1 MIACFLAPLYI
12 LVIIYILRRFLAWL
26 QACHRIF
33 TGMWARITII
43 FSVVFVASTI
53 LTAFLLPVSKLQRW
67 FKLIGSYWLGTLLY
81 IILIVGLAD
90 ILRMILKRCK
100 WINQEQLSSRKTFA
114 AAGACCFIL
123 IALLSVY
130 GVLNAANI
138 RTTDYEVTID
148 KSGGNLNSL
157 NVVLVADLHL
167 GYSVGNRQMTQ
178 MVNKLNKMDA
188 DLVIIAGDI
197 FDNEYE
203 ALENPD
209 QLIRILRGM
218 KCKYGVFACF
228 GNHDIEEKIL
238 AGFTFRSQSSKESDP
253 RMDQLLAD
261 ANIRLLRDES
271 VLIDNSFYL
280 VGRPDYKYPGR
291 DIRERKTPAQLTAG
305 LDPDK
310 PIIVIDHQPRE
321 LQELAD
327 AGVDLDLGGHTHDGQ
342 MFPSNLITGL
352 LWENSC
358 GSLQKDQMHSIVTS
372 GVGVFGPAMRVGTK
386 SEICNIKVNF
396 R

>member
-1 MIACFLAPLYI
+1 MIAFFLAPIYI
-12 LVIIYILRRFLAWL
+12 LVIIYILWRFLAWL
-26 QACHRIF
+26 RACHCIF
-33 TGMWARITII
+33 ARKRMQITII
-43 FSVVFVASTI
+43 LGVVFAASTI
-53 LTAFLLPVSKLQRW
+53 LTAFLLPVSELQRW

-90 ILRMILKRCK
+90 IAGIVLQGCK
-100 WINQEQLSSRKTFA
+100 WISPEKLSSRKTFVTT
-114 AAGACCFIL
+114 GACCFIL
-123 IALLSVY
+123 ITLLSVY

-167 GYSVGNRQMTQ
+167 GYSVGSRQMTQ
-178 MVNKLNKMDA
+178 MVHKLNKMDA
-188 DLVIIAGDI
+188 DLVVIAGDI

-209 QLIRILRGM
+209 QLTKILKSIKSR
-218 KCKYGVFACF
+218 YGVFACF

-238 AGFTFRSQSSKESDP
+238 AGFTFRSQNHKESDP

-280 VGRPDYKYPGR
+280 IGRPDYKYPGR
-291 DIRERKTPAQLTAG
+291 GISERKTPAQLTAG

-310 PIIVIDHQPRE
+310 PVIVIDHQPRE

-352 LWENSC
+352 MWENSC
-358 GSLQKDQMHSIVTS
+358 GYLQKDEMHSIVTS